1 MIAYEE
7 APYRHVLTH
16 GFVVD
21 GDGRKISKSDGK
33 PQTADSYVVKYGAD
47 VLRLWVCS
55 EDFRRDIPLSEEI
68 LGQVVRAYRTLR
80 NTIRF
85 QLGTLCDFSYEKHAV
100 ELASMS
106 SIDAWVL
113 AQTNE
118 AVAGVTE
125 ALENFEIHRAV
136 QIVNRFCSGV
146 LSSTYHDVI
155 KDRLYTLHPDDPN
168 RRSTQTA
175 IHHVF
180 MALVRMIGPI
190 TPFTADEAWSFA
202 NADAELCEDAL
213 ILQDWPKP
221 FDLAGNE
228 ESVSDIRAIL
238 EFKELKVNEAL
249 EELRTK
255 KEIGQSLD
263 AEIEIRLSSNS
274 PLWKVFKGREN
285 ELPEIFI
292 VSSVIISEET
302 HLEEIQVSARHAP
315 GVRCPR
321 SWRWV
326 PELVKVDPWG
336 EVSPRCAQVLA
347 KLA

>member
-1 MIAYEE
+1 M
-7 APYRHVLTH
+7 RGL
-16 GFVVD
+16 
-21 GDGRKISKSDGK
+21 
-33 PQTADSYVVKYGAD
+33 
-47 VLRLWVCS
+47 
-55 EDFRRDIPLSEEI
+55 
-68 LGQVVRAYRTLR
+68 LGQVVRSYRTLR

-85 QLGTLCDFSYEKHAV
+85 QLGTLCDFSFEKDAV
-100 ELASMS
+100 EFALMS
-106 SIDAWVL
+106 AIDVWAL

-118 AVAGVTE
+118 MTREVTE

-155 KDRLYTLHPDDPN
+155 KDRLYTLHPDDPI

-180 MALVRMIGPI
+180 LTLIRIIGPI

-202 NADAELCEDAL
+202 NADTELCDDAL
-213 ILQDWPKP
+213 VLQDWPQP
-221 FDLAGNE
+221 YDLGDNE
-228 ESVSDIRAIL
+228 QEVSDIRDIL

-249 EELRTK
+249 EELRSK

-263 AEIEIRLSSNS
+263 AEIEIGLSADS
-274 PLWKVFKGREN
+274 PLSPVFKRREKD
-285 ELPEIFI
+285 LPEIFI
-292 VSSVIISEET
+292 VSSVLVSEEA
-302 HLEEIQVSARHAP
+302 HLEDAQVRARHAP

-326 PELVKVDPWG
+326 PELVRVEPWG
-336 EVSPRCAQVLA
+336 EVSPRCAEVLA
-347 KLA
+347 KLG